1 MYYLQQDMI
10 LEILMNQRKIDL
22 NKQRGRLLDH
32 LAYYG
37 EVLSRRD
44 AAYNRLKLQLII
56 PRIQVALRKIDDGT
70 YQLCSDCAEC
80 IPNKRLELIPG
91 ALRCISCQ
99 TLSEAVR
106 RR

>member
-1 MYYLQQDMI
+1 MKQP
-10 LEILMNQRKIDL
+10 RIDL
-22 NKQRGRLLDH
+22 DKQRGRLLDH

-37 EVLSRRD
+37 EVLSKRD
-44 AAYNRLKLQLII
+44 AAYRRLKLQIVI
-56 PRIQVALRKIDDGT
+56 PRIQIALQKIDNGT

-80 IPNKRLELIPG
+80 IPNERLELIPG
-91 ALRCISCQ
+91 ALICISCQ